1 MTLMI
6 NDVLLLLV
14 TGVIVEH
21 RVAFEVFDYNRRCRR
36 RGSACQEGTRAPHP
50 PKKRKTIF
58 YLPVFIK
65 ISVFRANI
73 MQNSG
78 ILLNFRADIM

>member
-36 RGSACQEGTRAPHP
+36 RGSACQEGTCAPL
-50 PKKRKTIF
+50 KKTEKYF
-58 YLPVFIK
+58 F
-65 ISVFRANI
+65 SAN
-73 MQNSG
+73 
-78 ILLNFRADIM
+78 FH